1 MRYVSASG
9 RHNIYRYV
17 PFLTSFFMISTRK
30 FRTSSKLERIALAA
44 VLALTFSSIQPA
56 HAQYSDPDPFGNSED
71 ADEPIGADQ
80 VVVPIERGGEP
91 AAANALAAPPPVSQ
105 TMTAPAV
112 ENLFG
117 SGATNVPKPYEG
129 MPKPNS
135 AWSDLSR
142 MNGERIE
149 DTYEIKI
156 REELNKPLPK
166 KNPFGDRIGEIRGQF
181 KSKDGN
187 GIDFSAPRNSK
198 GSRLK
203 LQ

>member
-1 MRYVSASG
+1 MMFSGAS
-9 RHNIYRYV
+9 
-17 PFLTSFFMISTRK
+17 
-30 FRTSSKLERIALAA
+30 
-44 VLALTFSSIQPA
+44 PA
-56 HAQYSDPDPFGNSED
+56 FAQYSDPDPFGDSD
-71 ADEPIGADQ
+71 DSDGGIAADS
-80 VVVPIERGGEP
+80 VVVPTERGGQP
-91 AAANALAAPPPVSQ
+91 AAANALAAPPPGSQ
-105 TMTAPAV
+105 TLTAPAV

-117 SGATNVPKPYEG
+117 SGNTNVPKPYEG
-129 MPKPNS
+129 MPKPDA
-135 AWSDLSR
+135 AWSDLSK

-198 GSRLK
+198 ASRAK
-203 LQ
+203 LP